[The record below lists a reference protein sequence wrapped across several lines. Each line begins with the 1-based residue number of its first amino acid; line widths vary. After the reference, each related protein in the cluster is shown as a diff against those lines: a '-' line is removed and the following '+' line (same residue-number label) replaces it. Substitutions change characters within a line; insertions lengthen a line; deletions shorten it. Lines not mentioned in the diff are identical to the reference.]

1 MLRIDIQSDSCTATL
16 KCSGRVV
23 FGMEL
28 ETLRSVALSRKERVL
43 HIDLARVE
51 TVDASGLGL
60 LVELQHWA
68 TVSGR
73 SLQFTDASDFVA
85 RLVVLTPAAMR
96 AHVPGCFRRR
106 GLQRSGSGTQ
116 RLKGKIAKGSRSSSG
131 AICDHHRQITAQRGS
146 AGETYL

>member
-1 MLRIDIQSDSCTATL
+1 MRKQHRRDFMLRIDIQSDSCTATL

-85 RLVVLTPAAMR
+85 RLVVLTRLQCVLTFPAAFDDE
-96 AHVPGCFRRR
+96 GCREAAAA
-106 GLQRSGSGTQ
+106 L
-116 RLKGKIAKGSRSSSG
+116 
-131 AICDHHRQITAQRGS
+131 S
-146 AGETYL
+146 A